1 MLPAAF
7 PRPQRKRDTMK
18 ASAILR
24 SAAIAVALLAA
35 SGCANTIRGVGADA
49 ANAVDATQAS
59 GDNVARA
66 AQ

>member
-1 MLPAAF
+1 
-7 PRPQRKRDTMK
+7 MK

-49 ANAVDATQAS
+49 ANAVDATQAA

-66 AQ
+66 SQ